1 MKNMMLS
8 FAMLLLVGCA
18 TELPNNV
25 IMMSDAG
32 FAGDGAVLVD
42 VSEGADAGVVP
53 GVDAAVVVEGDAFVG
68 QDAGT
73 DAGPGTDAAVV
84 VDAFVPPT
92 DAATPR
98 GDVTELGVSGNTT
111 CVLTSTHQMWC
122 WGGSMATP
130 THVADAVALEGACAV
145 GLDGH
150 VFCIGSDFPGTDAVI
165 VSSTSGTY
173 VRRADGALVAGTAT
187 WMPPSAIEELP
198 TRDCGLLSDG
208 TARCWDWTGPSVTG
222 FLNLAAATDVARA
235 GTISGGTYRACVVVP
250 SPSAPTGSIRC
261 DTLRGTTGS
270 TLLNRGSEI
279 DIAGGRACAIVG
291 TEWTGPGDDGTGT
304 SRYHAPGVYCT
315 SDMPIFVSTGYA
327 AFNPLS
333 STDAVGMYTNIVG
346 TELHV
351 GTTHACLLHAGQV
364 MCWGD
369 GSHAQLGG
377 AATTRTPV
385 TVF

>member
-1 MKNMMLS
+1 MKNTMLS
-8 FAMLLLVGCA
+8 FAVLLLVGCA

-25 IMMSDAG
+25 MMSDAG

-53 GVDAAVVVEGDAFVG
+53 DVDAAVVVEGDAFVG

-92 DAATPR
+92 DAATAR
-98 GDVTELGVSGNTT
+98 GTVTELGVAGNTT

-122 WGGSMATP
+122 WGASMATP
-130 THVADAVALEGACAV
+130 TRVGDAVALEGNCAIA
-145 GLDGH
+145 LDGH
-150 VFCIGSDFPGTDAVI
+150 VFCIGSEFPGTDATV
-165 VSSTSGTY
+165 VAPGGGY
-173 VRRADGALVAGTAT
+173 VRRSDGALVVGSAT
-187 WMPPSAIEELP
+187 WTPPATIDELP
-198 TRDCGLLSDG
+198 LLNCGLLSDG
-208 TARCWDWTGPSVTG
+208 TARCWDWTGPSLANFV
-222 FLNLAAATDVARA
+222 NLGPATDVARA
-235 GTISGGTYRACVVVP
+235 GTIGDMTYRACVHT
-250 SPSAPTGSIRC
+250 AAGIRC
-261 DTLRGTTGS
+261 DTARGTTGS
-270 TLLNRGSEI
+270 ALLQRGSEV
-279 DIAGGRACAIVG
+279 DIAGGRACAVVNASWSG
-291 TEWTGPGDDGTGT
+291 VDDGGG
-304 SRYHAPGVYCT
+304 SSFHDAGVYCT
-315 SDMPIFVSTGYA
+315 SDTPLVVSTGYYP
-327 AFNPLS
+327 FNPLPAA
-333 STDAVGMYTNIVG
+333 DAVGTYTNIVG

-351 GTTHACLLHAGQV
+351 GTAHACLLHAGQV